1 MRRVYIYVEYIC
13 ICMLCLYDDKYKI
26 NYWGST
32 SMIYVCT
39 WIYFLGPLKGDSY
52 EFQVSAGGHTYVCTC
67 TVHTVRM
74 LAKLLYIVVMFP
86 NSLVLLLTICR

>member
-1 MRRVYIYVEYIC
+1 
-13 ICMLCLYDDKYKI
+13 MLCLYDDDKYKI

-32 SMIYVCT
+32 SMIHICMYMDIFFRTVE
-39 WIYFLGPLKGDSY
+39 GGEAGDSY

-67 TVHTVRM
+67 MVHTVRM